1 MKCTNCQYEND
12 PSARFCSQCGMPLN
26 GAQAVPDAAQT
37 TRRSEARASAQ
48 TERSPYARPLPASGT
63 PDAPHTAARQTA
75 PRRNPLAADGRQD
88 AGMRRAAAP
97 RRDPLAAAGFSDV
110 SGGYAQEAGDTR
122 VMKPQRA
129 AQTAAYSEDTS
140 AQDVDATRV
149 MKPQRAAPADTYS
162 EDDSSQDVDATR
174 IMKPQRAAQTA
185 AYSEDDSQDMDA
197 TRVMKPQRG
206 SQAVSSNSRRRAP
219 VIESA
224 DYAEP
229 DDAQDEQ
236 EQPVR
241 TRNTRAPETRRRTQR
256 GGEYARKRPTEPIYD
271 PDEMEDDENDEQ
283 EIRRTT
289 AKPHRNKLMI
299 GGIVLLSLM
308 ALLLLVICFLTFT
321 PTGQRWKA
329 TIGLNAPA
337 TAYWQLGDEAL
348 EAGDAAK
355 AAEYYESALS
365 RDSSDY
371 DGAVRLAQTLMSI
384 DNTERAERAYRLAIT
399 LRPTESAPYEQV
411 ISLMRARNA
420 SESEMVSILRLAYQN
435 TADENYHTQ
444 LLEYGPSPV
453 RFDPEEGEYS
463 YAIKLQ
469 MASDEG
475 AVIYYTTD
483 GSQPT
488 IYSSKYVLP
497 IELGEG
503 VFNVRAIA
511 YLNDLYSGES
521 SKTYTIAF
529 PTVEAPQFASK
540 PGKYSA
546 DDDGAKVIKVNV
558 PDSCT
563 VFYTTDGSE
572 PTADSS
578 EYSDGIRLKP
588 GTYKVRMIARNA
600 DGVFSS
606 ETNADYEIIGELK
619 AAFSDEDRFKSFY
632 VDVTTQDDVNKQFKK
647 LVSTSGDTNTFFT
660 QHYSFGEVDF
670 TVKNGTPVVTAVRII
685 NNDIRGVRD
694 TKVGWAAEDVIALFR
709 DEKHAR
715 SGSERELYTLDND
728 QYGWVEYDS
737 NDEISSINYMYT
749 RNGNQLVEL
758 HYTVTDGKVSAM
770 EYCIS
775 DM

>member
-149 MKPQRAAPADTYS
+149 MKPQRAAPADAYS
-162 EDDSSQDVDATR
+162 EDDSSQDV
-174 IMKPQRAAQTA
+174 
-185 AYSEDDSQDMDA
+185 DA

-219 VIESA
+219 VIESV

-329 TIGLNAPA
+329 TVGLNAPA

-384 DNTERAERAYRLAIT
+384 GNTERAERAYRLAIT

-606 ETNADYEIIGELK
+606 ETSADYEIIGELK

>member
-149 MKPQRAAPADTYS
+149 MKPQRAAQADTYS
-162 EDDSSQDVDATR
+162 EDDS
-174 IMKPQRAAQTA
+174 
-185 AYSEDDSQDMDA
+185 DA

-329 TIGLNAPA
+329 TVGLNAPA

-384 DNTERAERAYRLAIT
+384 GNTERAERAYRLAIT

-606 ETNADYEIIGELK
+606 ETSADYEIIGELK

-737 NDEISSINYMYT
+737 GDEISSINYMYT

>member
-129 AQTAAYSEDTS
+129 AQ
-140 AQDVDATRV
+140 
-149 MKPQRAAPADTYS
+149 ADTYS

-185 AYSEDDSQDMDA
+185 AYSEDTSAQDVDA

-241 TRNTRAPETRRRTQR
+241 TRNTRAPETRKRTQR

-329 TIGLNAPA
+329 TVGLNAPA

-384 DNTERAERAYRLAIT
+384 GNTERAERAYRLAIT

-606 ETNADYEIIGELK
+606 ETSADYEIIGELK

-737 NDEISSINYMYT
+737 GDEISSINYMYT

>member
-149 MKPQRAAPADTYS
+149 MKPQRAAQADTYS
-162 EDDSSQDVDATR
+162 EDDS
-174 IMKPQRAAQTA
+174 
-185 AYSEDDSQDMDA
+185 DA

-329 TIGLNAPA
+329 TVGLNAPA

-384 DNTERAERAYRLAIT
+384 GNTERAERAYRLAIT

-606 ETNADYEIIGELK
+606 ETSADYEIIGELK

>member
-88 AGMRRAAAP
+88 AGMRRTAAP

-149 MKPQRAAPADTYS
+149 MKPQRAAQADTYS
-162 EDDSSQDVDATR
+162 DDDSSQDV
-174 IMKPQRAAQTA
+174 
-185 AYSEDDSQDMDA
+185 DA

-329 TIGLNAPA
+329 TVGLNAPA

-384 DNTERAERAYRLAIT
+384 GNTERAERAYRLAIT

-588 GTYKVRMIARNA
+588 GTCKVRMIARNA

-606 ETNADYEIIGELK
+606 ETSADYEIIGELK

>member
-1 MKCTNCQYEND
+1 MKCTNCHYEND
-12 PSARFCSQCGMPLN
+12 PSARCCSQCGMPLN

-37 TRRSEARASAQ
+37 TRRSEARVSAQ

-75 PRRNPLAADGRQD
+75 PRRNPLATDGRQD

-140 AQDVDATRV
+140 AQDVDVARI
-149 MKPQRAAPADTYS
+149 MKPQRAAQADTYS

-256 GGEYARKRPTEPIYD
+256 GGEYARKRPTEPIYG

-329 TIGLNAPA
+329 TVGLNAPA

-384 DNTERAERAYRLAIT
+384 GNTERAERAYRLAIT

-606 ETNADYEIIGELK
+606 ETSADYEIIGELK

-737 NDEISSINYMYT
+737 GDEIASINYMYT